1 MNAVAFPARYE
12 RRDLL
17 GTGQSGE
24 VWSAYDRYLDIVVA
38 LKLLRDPTDATGV
51 ILEASR
57 LKALEGDRIL
67 RVTDVGIEHDIA
79 YLATEIAAGGS
90 AEDRL
95 RDNGYRGLRPDL
107 VVTWARQALVGLRVC
122 HEHGFI
128 HRDVKPGNMFLAGM
142 EWAAIG
148 DFGSAAVM
156 DANGRV
162 PHGGDPLVRAPE
174 MIQGAPGDIRSDMY
188 SMGVTL
194 YRLLTGAWPTENPD
208 WPAFRAAVTSGDH
221 VDLRDAAPHVPDLLA
236 RFVRR
241 ALQVRVADRYQT
253 SAELHED
260 LGRLRFD
267 SAWEPQEPHPGHS
280 RCWIQHVHKRP
291 TVHAVCLSGQ
301 ESAFTIEARRRTGA
315 GTRVTSLCT
324 TDGRASRLATRLR
337 HVFVTL
343 DRLARA

>member
-67 RVTDVGIEHDIA
+67 RVSDVGIEHDIA
-79 YLATEIAAGGS
+79 YLATELAAGGS

-95 RDNGYRGLRPDL
+95 REDGYRGIRPDL

-128 HRDVKPGNMFLAGM
+128 HRDVKPGNIFLAGS

-148 DFGSAAVM
+148 DFGAAAVM
-156 DANGRV
+156 DENGRV

-174 MIQGAPGDIRSDMY
+174 MIKGALGDVRSDIY

-194 YRLLTGAWPTENPD
+194 YRLLTGT
-208 WPAFRAAVTSGDH
+208 WPAEHPEWQIFRAAVTSGDH
-221 VDLRDAAPHVPDLLA
+221 VDVRDAAPHVPDMLA
-236 RFVRR
+236 RCVRR
-241 ALQVRVADRYQT
+241 ALQVRAADRYQT
-253 SAELHED
+253 PAELNED
-260 LGRLRFD
+260 LGRLRLD
-267 SAWEPQEPHPGHS
+267 SAWEPQEPHPGHA
-280 RCWIQHVHKRP
+280 RCWIQSVRKNSTSHS
-291 TVHAVCLSGQ
+291 VCLSGQ
-301 ESAFTIEARRRTGA
+301 ESDFMIDARRRTGA
-315 GTRVTSLCT
+315 GTRVTTLCS
-324 TDGRASRLATRLR
+324 TDGRAARVPTRLR
-337 HVFVTL
+337 HVFMTL
-343 DRLARA
+343 DKVAKP